1 MARGQKGGRKE
12 KTDSRGEKQWIIKMF
27 QTSSALWRAR
37 GWINCFPNSPLMNDG
52 CQPFSFSLSLLI
64 KSQEVGNARE
74 KSRDFGQ
81 QTRQTFF
88 WRRQTGGFHE
98 TYRLIPYFL
107 LFSPVDRPSTMAMHA
122 IVYPID
128 IFCKEI
134 RLFTYISVSII
145 TLAGWDKI
153 ATAGGEH
160 TIPFPIFL
168 FFFFFSFLFPFGP
181 RRRTLENSAIIS
193 THLVSGLSSP
203 LSLSLW
209 RYDYYLDDI
218 DGGREL
224 LRFFVYQDL
233 LHLLLFLRAQYGLYL
248 SVAPASLL

>member
-1 MARGQKGGRKE
+1 MNNQNVSDLLGVVAR
-12 KTDSRGEKQWIIKMF
+12 SRLNQ
-27 QTSSALWRAR
+27 L
-37 GWINCFPNSPLMNDG
+37 FPKFPADEWWL
-52 CQPFSFSLSLLI
+52 PTFLFLSLSLLI

-203 LSLSLW
+203 LSFSLW